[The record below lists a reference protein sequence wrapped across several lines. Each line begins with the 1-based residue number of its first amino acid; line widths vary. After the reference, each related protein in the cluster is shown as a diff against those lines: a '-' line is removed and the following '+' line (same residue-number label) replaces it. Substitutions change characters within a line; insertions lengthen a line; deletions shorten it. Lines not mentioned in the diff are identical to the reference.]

1 MVPIKEKIERGIEL
15 SNEEVEVYLE
25 YMKSEEEDGNTL

>member
-1 MVPIKEKIERGIEL
+1 MITIEEKIEKDIEL